1 MSDTKINMPYGTG
14 ETVGCVGVM
23 ARLEKEMKYREC
35 FVNAHCA
42 YDCPNFQIDIANE
55 RYGYG
60 IADDMGLEKVSCKDC
75 RYHSGKCEDCLF
87 EHSKECPEYST
98 KSESEEEQ

>member
-1 MSDTKINMPYGTG
+1 
-14 ETVGCVGVM
+14 
-23 ARLEKEMKYREC
+23 MKSKEC
-35 FVNAHCA
+35 FVNAHCS

-75 RYHSGKCEDCLF
+75 CYNLTECKDCLL
-87 EHSKECPEYST
+87 EHSIDCPEYKQKT
-98 KSESEEEQ
+98 EDTT